1 MTERI
6 LQSRWWKAYLP
17 VLLWM
22 SVIFIGSTDLG
33 SSQRTSRIIGP
44 ILRWFKPD
52 VSDQTIRA
60 VQAVVRKGAHVTV
73 YAVLAAL
80 VWRARRAAR
89 GVSAFNSSWSWAEM
103 WGIVLFCGLY
113 AVTDELHQTYVQT
126 RQGSPWDV
134 GFDSAGALAA
144 LLVIWALGRWT
155 KRW

>member
-1 MTERI
+1 MTQRI
-6 LQSRWWKAYLP
+6 LQNRWWKAYLP

-44 ILRWFKPD
+44 ILKWFKPD
-52 VSDQTIRA
+52 VSEETIRA

-73 YAVLAAL
+73 YAFLAAL
-80 VWRARRAAR
+80 VWRATRVAR
-89 GVSAFNSSWSWAEM
+89 GISVFNSGWSWPEM
-103 WGIVLFCGLY
+103 WGIVFICALY

-134 GFDSAGALAA
+134 GFDSAGAAAA
-144 LLVIWALGRWT
+144 LLLIWALGRWK